1 MHFNTIA
8 YFEEICL
15 NARRYKQ
22 EHGCACDL
30 LNAINHS
37 VLERGDR
44 TIGRGVLPH
53 SRIRGG

>member
-1 MHFNTIA
+1 MHFNAIA

-22 EHGCACDL
+22 EHGLACDL
-30 LNAINHS
+30 LNAINHG

-44 TIGRGVLPH
+44 TIGQGVLPH
-53 SRIRGG
+53 RGIRGG